1 MTSSTDLTELSIEV
15 ASRLLRSRQ
24 LSVSELTHAHLARI
38 ERIDS
43 RVNAF
48 ITVTRELALAQANEC
63 DAGG

>member
-24 LSVSELTHAHLARI
+24 LSVSELTYAHLAS
-38 ERIDS
+38 IDS